1 MRKTTILAGGTLAL
15 LFALFSLTGCQ
26 RQPQAISQDK
36 GFIKQLDFELYLR
49 AAGGKEVR
57 REVEYWPGT
66 RTLKLVH
73 AYLSDG
79 GTLLA
84 TYSEKGVVNRLSEWY
99 PPAASTAGGATA
111 PPSND
116 ADAPQLKREIDYD
129 ANGAIDHAVFF
140 RPDGTRQAEG
150 HERSDGLFELVD
162 YSDNGVAVS
171 KLQVFTTDGEPMFL
185 RVVQGEPVK
194 TWQGKTRD
202 GKDETVAFNDNGV
215 RISRTITKSNFED
228 TEFFKEDGRTLKF
241 TVYRHYKISALYVN
255 ADGTLDQ
262 LRSFDSSSMLVIKY
276 RQGVRI
282 TVDPDSSSY
291 QKGEQY
297 RQYYRIQTVDS
308 KESFVLEK
316 VEEIDD
322 AGKVSR
328 RLYFNDQQQLSKVE
342 YVDPD
347 GSLSKAV
354 AIRDNGTIE
363 RIDEY
368 QKQPNAPVNIK
379 STPVDET
386 QALHEHY
393 NQRLAAPLPFTD
405 PRPLVGPPVAQPY
418 YEYGYDF

>member
-79 GTLLA
+79 GTLLS

-162 YSDNGVAVS
+162 YSDNGVA
-171 KLQVFTTDGEPMFL
+171 
-185 RVVQGEPVK
+185 
-194 TWQGKTRD
+194 
-202 GKDETVAFNDNGV
+202 
-215 RISRTITKSNFED
+215 
-228 TEFFKEDGRTLKF
+228 
-241 TVYRHYKISALYVN
+241 
-255 ADGTLDQ
+255 
-262 LRSFDSSSMLVIKY
+262 
-276 RQGVRI
+276 
-282 TVDPDSSSY
+282 
-291 QKGEQY
+291 
-297 RQYYRIQTVDS
+297 
-308 KESFVLEK
+308 
-316 VEEIDD
+316 
-322 AGKVSR
+322 
-328 RLYFNDQQQLSKVE
+328 
-342 YVDPD
+342 
-347 GSLSKAV
+347 
-354 AIRDNGTIE
+354 
-363 RIDEY
+363 
-368 QKQPNAPVNIK
+368 
-379 STPVDET
+379 
-386 QALHEHY
+386 
-393 NQRLAAPLPFTD
+393 
-405 PRPLVGPPVAQPY
+405 
-418 YEYGYDF
+418 